1 MNILCLCIGN
11 KDRSPIVAAFLRQM
25 LANKG
30 LDINQFTIDTAGVN
44 TTAREGKPAPELAV
58 KAASIF
64 GLDIKEHRQRY
75 IGDIDLGFY
84 RLAIVADFTTQVEL
98 MKLGFSGEVINLNLE
113 GRDNAWMSQDPR
125 KVDDMVLA
133 IMTAV
138 ARDVIQYKCRG
149 Q

>member
-44 TTAREGKPAPELAV
+44 ITAREGKPAPELAV
-58 KAASIF
+58 KAAKVF
-64 GLDIKEHRQRY
+64 GLDISGHRQRY

-84 RLAIVADFTTQVEL
+84 KLAIVADFTTQVEL

-113 GRDNAWMSQDPR
+113 GRNNAWMSQDQR
-125 KVDDMVLA
+125 KVDEMVLS

-138 ARDVIQYKCRG
+138 ARDVIQYKCRE
-149 Q
+149 

>member
-44 TTAREGKPAPELAV
+44 ITTREGKPAPELAV
-58 KAASIF
+58 KAAKIF
-64 GLDIKEHRQRY
+64 GLDISKHRQRY

-84 RLAIVADFTTQVEL
+84 KLAIVADFMTQVEL

-113 GRDNAWMSQDPR
+113 GRNNAWMSQDPR
-125 KVDDMVLA
+125 KVDDMVLS

-138 ARDVIQYKCRG
+138 ARDVIQYKCRE
-149 Q
+149 

>member
-11 KDRSPIVAAFLRQM
+11 KDRSPIVAAFLKQM

-30 LDINQFTIDTAGVN
+30 LGIDRFTIDTAGVN
-44 TTAREGKPAPELAV
+44 ITAQEGKPAPELAV
-58 KAASIF
+58 KAAKIF
-64 GLDIKEHRQRY
+64 GLDISEHRQRY

-84 RLAIVADFTTQVEL
+84 KLAIVADFITQVEL

-113 GRDNAWMSQDPR
+113 GRNNAWMSQDPR
-125 KVDDMVLA
+125 KVDDMVLS

-138 ARDVIQYKCRG
+138 ARDVIQYKCRE
-149 Q
+149 